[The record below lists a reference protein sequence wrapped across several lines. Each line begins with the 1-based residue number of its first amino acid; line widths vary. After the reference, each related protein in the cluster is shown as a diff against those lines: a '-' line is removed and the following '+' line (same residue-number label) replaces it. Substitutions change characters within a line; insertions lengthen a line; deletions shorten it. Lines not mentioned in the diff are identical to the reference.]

1 MKSNTILLYKLEF
14 SEYSVSSVR
23 ELSHSGVR
31 PYAQDHIKITRVMVE
46 FAIVSFAKDFQASV
60 VLYSGWN
67 IYLQILF
74 DLTTALTIARI
85 ARE

>member
-1 MKSNTILLYKLEF
+1 MLC
-14 SEYSVSSVR
+14 
-23 ELSHSGVR
+23 GVR
-31 PYAQDHIKITRVMVE
+31 FDLNIQIKITRVMVE
-46 FAIVSFAKDFQASV
+46 FATVSFARDFQASV
-60 VLYSGWN
+60 VLYSGRN